1 MEEILVTLPFW
12 VMVIMAWSVIWKAI
26 ASWRAARNDHVV
38 WFILFW
44 VLNTAGILPI
54 VYILFFSKRVV
65 RKVAKK
71 KSRK

>member
-1 MEEILVTLPFW
+1 VTLPFW

>member
-1 MEEILVTLPFW
+1 MTLPFW